1 MKTTKPIKFI
11 DLFAGIGGFHFAFHK
26 LGLECV
32 FASEINSYARNSY
45 IKNFAP
51 LVSTKFFEN
60 NFNEDIY
67 QKDKN
72 EIPNFDI
79 LCAGFPCQPFSQI
92 GYKKGFS
99 EDLEGRGNLFFEIAK
114 ILEIKKPR
122 AFFLENVQHLV
133 KHDDGRT
140 LNIIKETIEKLDYSF
155 YYKVIRASD
164 FNLPQ
169 HRPRIFMVG
178 FLGEKK
184 EDKMFDFPKPIELV
198 KSMSDVFEA
207 DCPKKIGYTLRL
219 GGSDSGINDRRNW
232 DRYWVNG
239 IDTKIQPL
247 HGKRMQGF
255 PDDFYLSDS
264 RTKSMRLLGNS
275 VAVDAVYYVGKNLI
289 EYMTDK
295 DKFVFNNLFEPMLKI
310 AV

>member
-1 MKTTKPIKFI
+1 MNNKPKKII
-11 DLFAGIGGFHFAFHK
+11 DLFAGIGGFHLAFHK

-32 FASEINSYARNSY
+32 FASEINSDARKCYEQNFKSY
-45 IKNFAP
+45 
-51 LVSTKFFEN
+51 VSKDFFEKS
-60 NFNEDIY
+60 FNTDIY
-67 QKDKN
+67 QQDKFA
-72 EIPNFDI
+72 IPDFDI

-114 ILEIKKPR
+114 ILEIKRPK
-122 AFFLENVQHLV
+122 AFFLENVQHLI

-140 LNIIKETIEKLDYSF
+140 LDIIKQTIEKLDYSF
-155 YYKVIRASD
+155 YYKIIRASD

-178 FLGEKK
+178 FLGESN
-184 EDKMFDFPKPIELV
+184 EQKMFNFPKPIPLQ
-198 KSMSDVFEA
+198 KSMSDIFEA
-207 DCPKKIGYTLRL
+207 ECPKKIGYTLRL
-219 GGSDSGINDRRNW
+219 GGSDSGIHDRRNW

-239 IDTKIQPL
+239 VDTKIKPL

-255 PDDFYLSDS
+255 PDDFYLSES
-264 RTKSMRLLGNS
+264 RSKSMRLLGNS
-275 VAVDAVYYVGKNLI
+275 VAVDAVYYVAKNMI
-289 EYMTDK
+289 DYMNDK
-295 DKFVFNNLFEPMLKI
+295 EKFVFNNLFEPFLKV